1 MSFFLNYLNMTESSL
16 SLDSRRRS
24 RIVVS
29 TNNPNEPR
37 SLIQPGTGFDGVVAW
52 GMNGEIDCTGSLLYT
67 GRHILTV
74 AHCFNNIDDTPNL
87 NPNKSDYTVFFDLPT
102 GRISIPAKQIFVH
115 PNWRSDYDNNSD
127 IAIIELSKTA
137 PIEADRYQI
146 YTQFNEVGQVFE
158 KVGYGTSGT
167 GWTGENFND
176 VNLIKRKGKNR
187 YDAFSDIFNDDPQS
201 NIVLGSQLAY
211 DFDNG
216 SFFND
221 AFGVEYGIV
230 DLGLGVEEVGI
241 SGGDSGAPAFIDGKI
256 AGISSFGQSPFDPT
270 VDVTDEND
278 TSFGEFFSDTRVSI
292 YSTWIEET
300 IALSNSEED
309 LIQGSQESD
318 LLNGNQGNDQLE
330 GFSGEDTLF
339 GGRDHD
345 TINGGNGD
353 DLIYG
358 NRGNDSLEGGSGND
372 NLFGGQEDDILSGG
386 EGQDTLSGDRGQDIL
401 TGGNGEDLFILST
414 STAVSGLA
422 EVDIITDFNSGDRI
436 GLTAGLTAE
445 NLSLEF
451 LEFAGNSGILIRNTL
466 ENTVLGFVQNT
477 PEEIL
482 VDAWISI

>member
-1 MSFFLNYLNMTESSL
+1 MTESSF
-16 SLDSRRRS
+16 SSDSRRRS

-87 NPNKSDYTVFFDLPT
+87 NPNPSDYTVFLDLPT

-127 IAIIELSKTA
+127 IAIIELSQTA

-211 DFDNG
+211 DFDSG

-230 DLGLGVEEVGI
+230 DLGLGFEEVGI

-256 AGISSFGQSPFDPT
+256 AGLSSFGQSPFDPT
-270 VDVTDEND
+270 VDVTNEND
-278 TSFGEFFSDTRVSI
+278 TSFGEFFSDTRVSV

-309 LIQGSQESD
+309 LIQGSPESD
-318 LLNGNQGNDQLE
+318 LLNGNQGNDQIE

-339 GGRDHD
+339 GGRDND
-345 TINGGNGD
+345 TINGGNDD

-358 NRGNDSLEGGSGND
+358 NRGNDYLEGGSGND
-372 NLFGGQEDDILSGG
+372 SLFGGQEDDILNGA
-386 EGQDTLSGDRGQDIL
+386 EGQDTLSGDRGRDIL
-401 TGGNGEDLFILST
+401 TGGNGDDLFILST
-414 STAVSGLA
+414 QSAVSDIVQA
-422 EVDIITDFNSGDRI
+422 DIITDFSLGDRI
-436 GLTAGLTAE
+436 GLTAGLTVE
-445 NLSLEF
+445 SLSLEAVD
-451 LEFAGNSGILIRNTL
+451 LAGTSNILIRNSL
-466 ENTVLGFVQNT
+466 ENTVLGFVQNIT
-477 PEEIL
+477 EDQLSESF
-482 VDAWISI
+482 ISI